1 MMELKEDEMYFSE
14 TTLIPNMQLAHRKS
28 HHNEP
33 NQGKEERVTGMEEE
47 EMLFVFLYLYM
58 VKRKEEEEKEEEQ
71 AKYYYY

>member
-28 HHNEP
+28 RHYEP
-33 NQGKEERVTGMEEE
+33 NQGKEERATGMEE